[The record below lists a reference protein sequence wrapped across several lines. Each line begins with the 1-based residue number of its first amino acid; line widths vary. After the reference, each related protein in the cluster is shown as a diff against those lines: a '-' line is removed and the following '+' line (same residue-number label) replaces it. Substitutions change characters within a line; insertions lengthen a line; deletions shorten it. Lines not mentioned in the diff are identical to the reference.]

1 MKHNLNNSE
10 EFLKSVLP
18 KDTGFSV
25 PENYFSKAKDSF
37 SSFLSENKI
46 PKKIGFTVPENYFKD
61 VENSIIEKAIPK
73 KAVKIISLK
82 KALLKYIPIATAAS
96 IALFL
101 SINYLNPSN
110 TTQEVNFENLAQS
123 DIENW
128 IIENSNELS
137 DHYFATL
144 LHGTIINEND
154 FALTDIKNDAIEAY
168 LIYSED
174 TSLLNENY

>member
-10 EFLKSVLP
+10 EFLKSVLQ
-18 KDTGFSV
+18 KDTGFSA
-25 PENYFSKAKDSF
+25 PKNYFSEAENSF
-37 SSFLSENKI
+37 ASFLSENKI
-46 PKKIGFTVPENYFKD
+46 PKENGFTIPENYFKD
-61 VENSIIEKAIPK
+61 IENSIIEKTVPK

-82 KALLKYIPIATAAS
+82 KTLLKYIPIATAAS

-101 SINYLNPSN
+101 SMNYLNPSN
-110 TTQEVNFENLAQS
+110 TTEEVNFENLAES

-137 DHYFATL
+137 DQDFAAL
-144 LHGTIINEND
+144 LHSTIINEND
-154 FALTDIKNDAIEAY
+154 FALTDIKNDAIEEY
-168 LIYSED
+168 MIYSED